1 MHRASKTTRL
11 LLGAMTF
18 ASTLGAQ
25 PTFQTIP
32 QTALL
37 GGSPIHIP
45 LDGRSPS
52 GQALSFTAVSSD
64 PLVTP
69 TVLTGNRS
77 LRIHVTNFG
86 VMVFELFDGRAR
98 RATNRIAALATSGFY
113 NGVIFHRI
121 INDFVLQGGDP
132 TGTGTGGSTLG
143 RFDDKFHVDLQH
155 NRTGLLSMAKSGDDT
170 NDSQFFITEGPQRHL
185 DFNHSIFGILVE
197 GEAVRERISN
207 VATGPDERPITDVV
221 MESVESFTDT
231 QNAVLMLKAP
241 EGATGA
247 VDITVTV
254 RNASGAETQQT
265 FRVNVTPDLVN
276 SAPFLADVE
285 DIETPVNTAVTYQLI
300 AHDAEGDPALFLDQT
315 GMTENGLQVPVV
327 ANENLQ
333 YVVEFETGLMT
344 VTPTNGL
351 SGRHQI
357 SIATAVN
364 VNAVDYQV
372 VPVVIGPPPEDP

>member
-86 VMVFELFDGRAR
+86 GMVFELFDGRAR

-143 RFDDKFHVDLQH
+143 RFDDKFHADLQH

-170 NDSQFFITEGPQRHL
+170 NNSQFFITEGPRRHL

-207 VATGPDERPITDVV
+207 VATGPDDRPITDVV

-285 DIETPVNTAVTYQLI
+285 DIETPVNTAVTY
-300 AHDAEGDPALFLDQT
+300 
-315 GMTENGLQVPVV
+315 
-327 ANENLQ
+327 
-333 YVVEFETGLMT
+333 
-344 VTPTNGL
+344 
-351 SGRHQI
+351 
-357 SIATAVN
+357 
-364 VNAVDYQV
+364 
-372 VPVVIGPPPEDP
+372 